1 MVLTEKELFKYKSE
15 CDVFVGIDPDCDKS
29 GVAVICKSTKDVSVS
44 KKSFFEV
51 YEYLINTLPDYYGRF
66 FVVIE
71 GGWLNQGN
79 WHIKNCRISPAKAAA
94 MGRNV
99 GMNHQTGM
107 LLVQMCEMYKI
118 PYEVVKPLPKHWAG
132 PDEKITAEE
141 LKYFT
146 GYSKRTNQDERDA
159 ILLAWNYAG
168 LPIRVKPIG
177 G

>member
-1 MVLTEKELFKYKSE
+1 MVLAEKELFEYKSR

-29 GVAVICKSTKDVSVS
+29 GVAVVYKSTKDVSVS
-44 KKSFFEV
+44 KKSFFEME
-51 YEYLINTLPDYYGRF
+51 EYLTNILPDCYGKF

-71 GGWLNQGN
+71 GGWLNQSN

-94 MGRNV
+94 IGRHV

-107 LLVQMCEMYKI
+107 LLVQMCEIYKI
-118 PYEVVKPLPKHWAG
+118 PYEVVKPLSKHWAG
-132 PDEKITAEE
+132 PDGKITAKE
-141 LKYFT
+141 LEYFT
-146 GYSKRTNQDERDA
+146 GYNKRTNQDERDA

-168 LPIRVKPIG
+168 LSIRVKPIG

>member
-1 MVLTEKELFKYKSE
+1 MIITETELIKYRSE

-29 GVAVICKSTKDVSVS
+29 GVAVVHRSTRDIDVCKER
-44 KKSFFEV
+44 FFEISEHLERLL
-51 YEYLINTLPDYYGRF
+51 EYNGKVV
-66 FVVIE
+66 VVIE

-94 MGRNV
+94 IGRHV
-99 GMNHQTGM
+99 GMNHQTGI
-107 LLVQMCEMYKI
+107 LITQMCDELQI
-118 PYEVVKPLPKHWAG
+118 PYKVVKPLAKHWAG
-132 PDEKITAEE
+132 PDGKIRAEE

-146 GYSKRTNQDERDA
+146 GYNKRTNQDERDA